1 MNERVLKR
9 WLLASVVFNLFLAGG
24 IAGGTWRWWMAE
36 RAAASAAATAQPRGL
51 RHAADELSAEKRR
64 EFLVGLRTVRR
75 ESAASIKAA
84 RDGRQEVLRL
94 LAAPQFDR
102 AALSAALVRTR
113 EADIVLRTGF
123 EASVVE
129 FATTLSLPEREKLAS
144 GMSRRDP
151 LNPPSPTPPK
161 P

>member
-24 IAGGTWRWWMAE
+24 IAGGIGRWWMAE
-36 RAAASAAATAQPRGL
+36 RAASAAATAQPRGL
-51 RHAADELSAEKRR
+51 RHAADELSADKRR
-64 EFLVGLRTVRR
+64 AFLVGLRTVRR
-75 ESAASIKAA
+75 DSAASIEAA

-113 EADIVLRTGF
+113 EADAVLRTRF
-123 EASVVE
+123 EASVVD
-129 FATTLSLPEREKLAS
+129 FATPLSLAEREKLAS

-151 LNPPSPTPPK
+151 LNASKAAPPK